1 MDAAKTE
8 TIIVA
13 MSERHAPDR
22 LVQRLLAEGH
32 GVVGPATTAAMALA
46 LAAQAPATLAVVHLD
61 LDGGRDGRKL
71 AALLSDTWG
80 VPSVLIADTPEAPA

>member
-1 MDAAKTE
+1 MPAGETE

-32 GVVGPATTAAMALA
+32 CVVGPATTAAMALA
-46 LAAQAPATLAVVHLD
+46 LAAQTPATLAVVHLE
-61 LDGGRDGRKL
+61 LDGRRDGRRL
-71 AALLSDTWG
+71 AASLTDTWG
-80 VPSVLIADTPEAPA
+80 VPSVLIAEP